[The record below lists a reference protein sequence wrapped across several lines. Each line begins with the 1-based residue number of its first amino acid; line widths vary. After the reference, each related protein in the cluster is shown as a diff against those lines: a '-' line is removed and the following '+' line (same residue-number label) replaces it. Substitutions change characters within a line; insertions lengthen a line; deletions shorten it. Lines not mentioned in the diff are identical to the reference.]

1 MKTRF
6 ALLTLVLLLAACQ
19 PAPTPPPPTATPVPS
34 VTLTPSPIPTQTP
47 IPPTATPIPPTP
59 TLEPPSVAAQF
70 LQDLTVTYYDP
81 FDENLG
87 WGMDIGVIKD
97 GVLEVVGDSWRG
109 LSLDTRD
116 FSEGQGLILDVKY
129 AAPGAQFEMLLDHGD
144 WDTEGYRRFGIIMEK
159 YPQSNLWRKNNP
171 VAFNNLHGNFRPQAD
186 TWYSVLMAIGPDGE
200 FLAVWWDPAN
210 PTQVIKYREKF
221 GKDWAGLDWKFRIGG
236 NYGTFWFDDLR
247 EVQFSGFKK

>member
-6 ALLTLVLLLAACQ
+6 ALLVLVLLLAACQ
-19 PAPTPPPPTATPVPS
+19 PAPTPPPPTATAVPS
-34 VTLTPSPIPTQTP
+34 ATLTPSLVPTQTP
-47 IPPTATPIPPTP
+47 VPPTATPIPPTP

-70 LQDLTVTYYDP
+70 LEGLTVTYYDP

-87 WGMDIGVIKD
+87 WGMDIGVIQE
-97 GVLEVVGDSWRG
+97 GLLEVVGDGWRG
-109 LSLDTRD
+109 LSLDSRD
-116 FSEGQGLILDVKY
+116 FAEGQGLIFNIKY
-129 AAPGAQFEMLLDHGD
+129 AAPNAHFEMLFDHGA
-144 WDTEGYRRFGIIMEK
+144 WDTDGYRRFGVVMEK

-186 TWYSVLMAIGPDGE
+186 TWYSVLMAIGPEGE
-200 FLAVWWDPAN
+200 FLAVWWNPAN
-210 PTQVIKYREKF
+210 PTQIIQYREKF

-236 NYGTFWFDDLR
+236 NYGTVWFDELR

>member
-1 MKTRF
+1 M
-6 ALLTLVLLLAACQ
+6 
-19 PAPTPPPPTATPVPS
+19 
-34 VTLTPSPIPTQTP
+34 
-47 IPPTATPIPPTP
+47 
-59 TLEPPSVAAQF
+59 AAQF
-70 LQDLTVTYYDP
+70 LEGLTVTYYDP

-97 GVLEVVGDSWRG
+97 GLLEVVGDSWRG

-116 FSEGQGLILDVKY
+116 FADGQGLILNVKY
-129 AAPGAQFEMLLDHGD
+129 AAPGAQFEMLLDHGA
-144 WDTEGYRRFGIIMEK
+144 WDTDGYRRFGIYMEK

-186 TWYSVLMAIGPDGE
+186 TWYSVLMAIGPGGE

-210 PTQVIKYREKF
+210 PTQIIKYREKF

>member
-6 ALLTLVLLLAACQ
+6 ALLVLALLLAACQ
-19 PAPTPPPPTATPVPS
+19 PAPTLPPPTATPVPS
-34 VTLTPSPIPTQTP
+34 ATLTPSPVPTQTP
-47 IPPTATPIPPTP
+47 VPPTATPIPPTP
-59 TLEPPSVAAQF
+59 TLEPPLVAAQF
-70 LQDLTVTYYDP
+70 LEGLTVTYYDP

-97 GVLEVVGDSWRG
+97 GLLEVVGDSWSG

-116 FSEGQGLILDVKY
+116 FADGQGLILNVKY
-129 AAPGAQFEMLLDHGD
+129 AAPGAQFEMLLDHGA
-144 WDTEGYRRFGIIMEK
+144 WDTDGYRRFGIYMEK

-186 TWYSVLMAIGPDGE
+186 TWYSVLMAIGPGGE

-210 PTQVIKYREKF
+210 PTQIIKYREKF